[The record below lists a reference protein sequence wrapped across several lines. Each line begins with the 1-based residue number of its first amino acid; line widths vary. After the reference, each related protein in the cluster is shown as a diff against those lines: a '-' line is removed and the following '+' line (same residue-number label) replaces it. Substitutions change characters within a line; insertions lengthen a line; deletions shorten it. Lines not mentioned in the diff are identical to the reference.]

1 MLTVA
6 LERMVGRTKLPDEV
20 RIVAA
25 ANPPD
30 RSAGGVD
37 LTPPMANRFLHI
49 DFEPTAEEW
58 LTGMR
63 SSFATLPA
71 IAGRRCRRSAQGR
84 GSRELCAPTS
94 RLGLSSFTDI
104 PDTDEAAGR
113 AWPSRRSWEA
123 MARVLAHLRRDDTAA
138 IGAVGARTGR

>member
-49 DFEPTAEEW
+49 DFEPTRDEW

-71 IAGRRCRRSAQGR
+71 IAGRRRR
-84 GSRELCAPTS
+84 
-94 RLGLSSFTDI
+94 
-104 PDTDEAAGR
+104 
-113 AWPSRRSWEA
+113 
-123 MARVLAHLRRDDTAA
+123 
-138 IGAVGARTGR
+138 

>member
-1 MLTVA
+1 MAPGESDSLDEDVQAAMLTVA

-37 LTPPMANRFLHI
+37 RTPPLPNRFLHI

-58 LTGMR
+58 VDRYARHVRHAARIAARAAR
-63 SSFATLPA
+63 STW
-71 IAGRRCRRSAQGR
+71 G
-84 GSRELCAPTS
+84 
-94 RLGLSSFTDI
+94 
-104 PDTDEAAGR
+104 
-113 AWPSRRSWEA
+113 W
-123 MARVLAHLRRDDTAA
+123 
-138 IGAVGARTGR
+138 